1 MRSKCRYAGVNRID
15 QAFNPSD
22 VKGSDAFLGREF
34 PMSSRDFRKIS
45 ALSYK
50 LSGIVLSDAKQEMVY
65 SRLAR
70 RLRVLGIQ
78 RFEQYM
84 EVIESGDK
92 AEQEHFLNS
101 ITTNLTS
108 FFRENHHFEYLKDI
122 AIPALRK
129 VHAADRRIRVWC
141 SAASTGEE
149 PYSIAMVFRES
160 FPASSGWDIKIL
172 ATDIDSEV
180 VNTAKQGVYAQN
192 RVDGMPEKR
201 LKRWFTKTPSGH
213 YEVEQELKNMLTF
226 KTLNLLHSWPMHGP
240 FDVVFCRNVIIYFD
254 KQTQCEL
261 FEKIQQMMPADRFLF
276 IGHSESLLHVSDAF
290 DSKGGTIYHKR

>member
-1 MRSKCRYAGVNRID
+1 MNAPAKRVD
-15 QAFNPSD
+15 QAFNPAD
-22 VKGSDAFLGREF
+22 VKGSDAFLDREF

-70 RLRVLGIQ
+70 RLRTLGLR
-78 RFEQYM
+78 RFEEYL
-84 EVIESGDK
+84 VRVESGDP
-92 AEQEHFLNS
+92 AEQENFLNS

-122 AIPALRK
+122 AIPELRK

-141 SAASTGEE
+141 TAASTGEE
-149 PYSIAMVFRES
+149 PYSIAMVFREA
-160 FPASSGWDIKIL
+160 FPASTGWDIKIL

-180 VNTAKQGVYAQN
+180 VNTAREGVYAQS
-192 RVDGMPEKR
+192 RVDGLPSRR
-201 LKRWFTKTPSGH
+201 LKRWFSQTADGN
-213 YEVEQELKNMLTF
+213 YLVDQELKDLLTF
-226 KTLNLLHSWPMHGP
+226 KTLNLLDTWPMRGP
-240 FDVVFCRNVIIYFD
+240 FDVIFCRNVIIYFD
-254 KQTQCEL
+254 KQTQTVL
-261 FEKIQQMMPADRFLF
+261 FNKIQDLMPQGRFLF

-290 DSKGGTIYHKR
+290 DSKGGTIYHRR